1 MFKFKEA
8 DTTRRTPW
16 TSTDPPSLEPLTR
29 VLGLSPP
36 FTGKTRAIMRRTH
49 LRKEQPML
57 KTIGKI
63 LKFIVIAYI
72 ALFAVMLG
80 MIMMTNAM
88 LATL

>member
-1 MFKFKEA
+1 
-8 DTTRRTPW
+8 
-16 TSTDPPSLEPLTR
+16 
-29 VLGLSPP
+29 
-36 FTGKTRAIMRRTH
+36 
-49 LRKEQPML
+49 ML

-80 MIMMTNAM
+80 MIMMINAM

>member
-1 MFKFKEA
+1 
-8 DTTRRTPW
+8 
-16 TSTDPPSLEPLTR
+16 
-29 VLGLSPP
+29 
-36 FTGKTRAIMRRTH
+36 
-49 LRKEQPML
+49 ML

-63 LKFIVIAYI
+63 LKFIVIAEI

>member
-1 MFKFKEA
+1 
-8 DTTRRTPW
+8 
-16 TSTDPPSLEPLTR
+16 
-29 VLGLSPP
+29 
-36 FTGKTRAIMRRTH
+36 MRRTH

>member
-1 MFKFKEA
+1 
-8 DTTRRTPW
+8 
-16 TSTDPPSLEPLTR
+16 
-29 VLGLSPP
+29 
-36 FTGKTRAIMRRTH
+36 
-49 LRKEQPML
+49 ML

-72 ALFAVMLG
+72 ALFAVMLI

>member
-1 MFKFKEA
+1 
-8 DTTRRTPW
+8 
-16 TSTDPPSLEPLTR
+16 
-29 VLGLSPP
+29 
-36 FTGKTRAIMRRTH
+36 
-49 LRKEQPML
+49 ML

-72 ALFAVMLG
+72 ALLAVMLG